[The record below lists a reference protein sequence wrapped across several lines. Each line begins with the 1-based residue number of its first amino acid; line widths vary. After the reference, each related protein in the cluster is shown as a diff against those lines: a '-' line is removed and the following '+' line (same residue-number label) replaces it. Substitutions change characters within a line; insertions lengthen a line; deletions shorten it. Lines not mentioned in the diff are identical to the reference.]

1 MVIYY
6 CNSAF
11 IALVKKILTI
21 LKEGFTMKK
30 VISLLLAIM
39 LTVLC
44 AVPAFAAT
52 DDSNL
57 NEEAK
62 QLYLYI
68 CKLKKE
74 YGIENDPGECILSY
88 SVNSVNLLNNDISK
102 AEKLLEEYFYYKTVT
117 KEQFEEAFDI
127 LKADEAKM
135 CVRKTELSTLISICS
150 REVNNN
156 YYSDEI
162 WDSFQEALRTSRL
175 TLENSSDDYEID
187 SEYWNLRFSF
197 NKICGYNQV
206 VGDVNGDGKVTV
218 VDATLYSKAIAGMY
232 TLNSSQ
238 KLVSSI
244 DASYLP
250 LSVLNVTAIQ
260 KHLAG
265 YERYE
270 TIRSS
275 ENLETLCSD
284 FYSRDVY
291 SNMIYKYAR
300 FNAYL
305 EH

>member
-1 MVIYY
+1 
-6 CNSAF
+6 
-11 IALVKKILTI
+11 
-21 LKEGFTMKK
+21 MKK
-30 VISLLLAIM
+30 VISVLLAIM

-68 CKLKKE
+68 CKLKQE

-150 REVNNN
+150 REVNDN

-162 WDSFQEALRTSRL
+162 WDSFQEALRTARL

-305 EH
+305 E